1 MNAKISQLPT
11 EPEPDYP
18 PLPAW
23 PDELERGGFTRA
35 AAQEDFDRVCR
46 AAEDLEAG
54 NIRAVIFTGRAG
66 CGKTL
71 AATIIARR
79 VFIQSAIRD
88 GTIDERMAARF
99 KPYVLHGYQVPQLEE
114 DDMRRQTCFRTA
126 RCGDIVL
133 DDIGTES
140 PALVYGTPTDLV
152 PEFLASYC
160 DRDYTSRR
168 AIVPRVIVTTNLDG
182 NGIRARYGERI
193 LSRLLET
200 FAWLPFKGGDKRE
213 KKAMV
218 Y

>member
-1 MNAKISQLPT
+1 METALSANAILTP
-11 EPEPDYP
+11 PEPPAP
-18 PLPAW
+18 PPW
-23 PDELERGGFTRA
+23 PEELERGGFTRA
-35 AAQEDFDRVCR
+35 AAPEDFDRVCR
-46 AAEDLEAG
+46 AAADLESG
-54 NIRAVIFTGRAG
+54 TIRALLFTGRAG

-79 VFIQSAIRD
+79 VFFQTDIALGCVPD
-88 GTIDERMAARF
+88 TAHL
-99 KPYVLHGYQVPQLEE
+99 KPFVLRGYQVPQLED
-114 DDMRRQTCFRTA
+114 DDMRRQTCFRRA
-126 RCGDIVL
+126 MLGDIVL

>member
-23 PDELERGGFTRA
+23 DEELERGGFTRA
-35 AAQEDFDRVCR
+35 AAPEDFDRVCR

-79 VFIQSAIRD
+79 VFLQSAVRD
-88 GTIDERMAARF
+88 GTVDERMAARF

-152 PEFLASYC
+152 PEFLASFC
-160 DRDYTSRR
+160 DGVGCRHGLC
-168 AIVPRVIVTTNLDG
+168 IVTTNLDG
-182 NGIRARYGERI
+182 AGIRARYGERI

-200 FAWLPFKGGDKRE
+200 FAWLPFKGADKRE
-213 KKAMV
+213 KKAKV